1 MKIRRNRVLRESI
14 GHKSLE
20 EIIDILNSCT
30 MGNNQFWR
38 GHLYF
43 IVTDVDE
50 VNNSVLVDIWTEY
63 GDSDRTEEWS
73 LRKYFG
79 KVERALINLYYNS
92 NRTGDRPGKRLS
104 LNLEDIQYLIDLG
117 LVLPSILD

>member
-30 MGNNQFWR
+30 MEDDQFWR
-38 GHLYF
+38 GPLYF

-92 NRTGDRPGKRLS
+92 NRTGGRVQLS

>member
-30 MGNNQFWR
+30 MEDDQFWA
-38 GHLYF
+38 GPLYF

-92 NRTGDRPGKRLS
+92 NRTGGRAQLS